1 MTSKEML
8 RRHFAEASA
17 TQAAFADDPT
27 NLEAVER
34 FIDLAARTL
43 EAGGRL
49 LVCGNGGSMAD
60 AMHFAAEWT
69 GRFRRDRRALPAL
82 ALSDPVEI
90 TAIAND
96 LGFEHVFSRQVE
108 AHAQA
113 GDLLVLLSTSGDSAN
128 LARAAEQ
135 AKAMNVLTVAL
146 LGRGGGKLL
155 PLVDVPIVVPRAPNA
170 DGVQEVHIQVLHAC
184 IEALEH
190 ELGLESTSES

>member
-1 MTSKEML
+1 MEKRAIL
-8 RRHFAEASA
+8 GHGAGDACPVCR
-17 TQAAFADDPT
+17 QP
-27 NLEAVER
+27 VER
-34 FIDLAARTL
+34 FIDLADETL
-43 EAGGRL
+43 SAGGRL
-49 LVCGNGGSMAD
+49 LACGNGGSMAD

-96 LGFEHVFSRQVE
+96 LGFENVFSRQVE
-108 AHAQA
+108 AQARA
-113 GDLLVLLSTSGDSAN
+113 GDLLVLLSTSGDSEN
-128 LARAAEQ
+128 LLRAAEQ
-135 AKAMNVLTVAL
+135 AREMSVHTVAL

-190 ELGLESTSES
+190 RMNLDSGNAL

>member
-1 MTSKEML
+1 MTSTERL
-8 RRHFAEASA
+8 RRHFEEASA
-17 TQAAFADDPT
+17 TQAAFANDPT
-27 NLEAVER
+27 NLEAAQR
-34 FIDLAARTL
+34 FVDLAARTL

-69 GRFRRDRRALPAL
+69 GRFRKDRRALPAL
-82 ALSDPVEI
+82 ALSDPVEM

-108 AHAQA
+108 AQARA

-128 LARAAEQ
+128 LLRAAEQ
-135 AKAMNVLTVAL
+135 ARKMAVHTVAL

-155 PLVDVPIVVPRAPNA
+155 PLVDLPIVVPRAPNA

-190 ELGLESTSES
+190 QLGLDSGPES

>member
-1 MTSKEML
+1 MTSTEIL
-8 RRHFAEASA
+8 RRHFAETST
-17 TQAAFADDPT
+17 TQAEFAADPA
-27 NLEAVER
+27 NLEAVAR
-34 FIDLAARTL
+34 FVDLAARTL
-43 EAGGRL
+43 GSGGRL

-82 ALSDPVEI
+82 ALSDPVEL

-96 LGFEHVFSRQVE
+96 FGFEHVFARQVE
-108 AHAQA
+108 AQA
-113 GDLLVLLSTSGDSAN
+113 RPGDLLVLLSTSGDSAN
-128 LARAAEQ
+128 LLRAAEQ
-135 AKAMNVLTVAL
+135 AKEKDVLTVAL

-184 IEALEH
+184 IEAVEQRMNLD
-190 ELGLESTSES
+190 STPSA